1 MGEVEKAFAKDG
13 KKEVVEKLKKALKKA
28 KVVKKFSNY
37 AEKKAG
43 GEEVEKAY
51 AEAGKTVEKVGDEK
65 AKAGLQVWVNGVP
78 TGSDPV
84 LTITLSEEELEQAK
98 AAAMAASKKEEE
110 ADTKTTKKD
119 AKKSD
124 ARNIKKEMITKIKE
138 ASASLIF

>member
-1 MGEVEKAFAKDG
+1 MG
-13 KKEVVEKLKKALKKA
+13 KALKKA

-37 AEKKAG
+37 AEKKAE
-43 GEEVEKAY
+43 GEEVEKAK
-51 AEAGKTVEKVGDEK
+51 AA
-65 AKAGLQVWVNGVP
+65 AKAPRGGLQVWVNGMP

-98 AAAMAASKKEEE
+98 AAAKAASKKEEE